1 MKKKILAALTAAVM
15 AVTATASLPVISAAA
30 DDDMLIPVD
39 FSEYG
44 TGCLDDEDI
53 MMENAEDNK
62 ESFLSEFFE
71 LPLNEIEEHHV
82 QSPGMTG
89 DHSAINIGITYA
101 QLKKLM
107 DELEPKREWIGKD
120 IGRFRE
126 AFFGLLLEKLHLTGI
141 YEVFDPDYFEA
152 DLPNAWLEHRYPF
165 TLEDADE
172 ADEDALCTVTLRYH
186 GPYGADGSADALS
199 LDYNGQ
205 NITVSWAEE
214 EKMPDAIYELTLRSL
229 YVINEYG
236 DKSYFSEVF
245 SDEICWITEGD
256 ADPEQAN
263 TQLSEFLELPI
274 EEIKAELG
282 NRFAPTA
289 SGSSAKNA
297 IVILLEGRHL
307 TAIEAETVSKMKDA
321 GKRSLRSAFISMFL
335 EKMHLKEVYD
345 LLDPRYEY
353 IGLLKSCVNDQQ
365 ALSELSELS
374 KHDVVEIGLSFY
386 NWRGRED
393 YHTTDD
399 QRKVLKMSDQE
410 RAMRALYT
418 VLKYGDKQY
427 YCDAAQLLLD
437 RSTAPTEPTKG
448 DADCNGAV
456 QIADAILLSRYLA
469 EDPVV
474 ITAQGLQN
482 AELDGNPESLDAGD
496 FAALLQLL
504 AGTA

>member
-15 AVTATASLPVISAAA
+15 AVTATASLPVISATA

-39 FSEYG
+39 FSVYG
-44 TGCLDDEDI
+44 TGCLDDE
-53 MMENAEDNK
+53 
-62 ESFLSEFFE
+62 
-71 LPLNEIEEHHV
+71 
-82 QSPGMTG
+82 
-89 DHSAINIGITYA
+89 
-101 QLKKLM
+101 
-107 DELEPKREWIGKD
+107 
-120 IGRFRE
+120 
-126 AFFGLLLEKLHLTGI
+126 
-141 YEVFDPDYFEA
+141 
-152 DLPNAWLEHRYPF
+152 
-165 TLEDADE
+165 
-172 ADEDALCTVTLRYH
+172 
-186 GPYGADGSADALS
+186 
-199 LDYNGQ
+199 
-205 NITVSWAEE
+205 
-214 EKMPDAIYELTLRSL
+214 
-229 YVINEYG
+229 
-236 DKSYFSEVF
+236 
-245 SDEICWITEGD
+245 
-256 ADPEQAN
+256 DPEQAN

-282 NRFAPTA
+282 NRFVQTA
-289 SGSSAKNA
+289 SGSAA
-297 IVILLEGRHL
+297 RYTIVIILEGRHL
-307 TAIEAETVSKMKDA
+307 TAIEAETVSKMNDA

-353 IGLLKSCVNDQQ
+353 IGLLRSCVNDQQ
-365 ALSELSELS
+365 ALSELS

-427 YCDAAQLLLD
+427 YCDAGQLELCGP
-437 RSTAPTEPTKG
+437 TEPTEPTKG
-448 DADCNGAV
+448 DTDCNGAV

>member
-1 MKKKILAALTAAVM
+1 MKKKILSALTAAVM

-44 TGCLDDEDI
+44 TGCLDDE
-53 MMENAEDNK
+53 E
-62 ESFLSEFFE
+62 
-71 LPLNEIEEHHV
+71 
-82 QSPGMTG
+82 
-89 DHSAINIGITYA
+89 
-101 QLKKLM
+101 
-107 DELEPKREWIGKD
+107 
-120 IGRFRE
+120 
-126 AFFGLLLEKLHLTGI
+126 
-141 YEVFDPDYFEA
+141 
-152 DLPNAWLEHRYPF
+152 
-165 TLEDADE
+165 
-172 ADEDALCTVTLRYH
+172 
-186 GPYGADGSADALS
+186 
-199 LDYNGQ
+199 
-205 NITVSWAEE
+205 
-214 EKMPDAIYELTLRSL
+214 
-229 YVINEYG
+229 
-236 DKSYFSEVF
+236 
-245 SDEICWITEGD
+245 
-256 ADPEQAN
+256 PEQTN

-297 IVILLEGRHL
+297 IVIILEGRHL
-307 TAIEAETVSKMKDA
+307 TAIEAETVSKMNDA

-353 IGLLKSCVNDQQ
+353 IGLLNSCVNDQQ
-365 ALSELSELS
+365 ALAELSELS
-374 KHDVVEIGLSFY
+374 KHGGVEIVLSFY

-427 YCDAAQLLLD
+427 YCDAGQLLLD
-437 RSTAPTEPTKG
+437 RSTAPTAPTEG

-469 EDPVV
+469 EDPVA